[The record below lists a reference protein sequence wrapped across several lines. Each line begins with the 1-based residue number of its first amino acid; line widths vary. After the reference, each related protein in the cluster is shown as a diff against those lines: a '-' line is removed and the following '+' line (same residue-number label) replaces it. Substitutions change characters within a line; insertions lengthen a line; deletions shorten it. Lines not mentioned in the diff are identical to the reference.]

1 MAATAKIFIEQLI
14 HRAGQKPVAVQ
25 MPLAGRSDPLAHGQ
39 QFERFEPG
47 HPGLAIRQ
55 VLTPERTQVQFIPEP
70 AGQPVIAEDAGMLQR
85 QFGQLDLEAVEDIGR
100 EVAVFGK
107 QTDLFGELSGFVE
120 RVETFA
126 PGRLLRIIDLAQVKD
141 GALHGVTSAQA
152 AVFDN
157 TPIAM
162 HLAVFFAS
170 VVAQKHFVGRQYITV
185 AE

>member
-1 MAATAKIFIEQLI
+1 
-14 HRAGQKPVAVQ
+14 
-25 MPLAGRSDPLAHGQ
+25 
-39 QFERFEPG
+39 
-47 HPGLAIRQ
+47 
-55 VLTPERTQVQFIPEP
+55 
-70 AGQPVIAEDAGMLQR
+70 MLQR

-185 AE
+185 AEQCGRGQVSTSRVWKMRDLPLSDLRHTASGRK